1 MASRSAMPSSSLPQ
15 GLCGVEPVQF
25 GSGMVEG
32 EAPLR
37 GGAFGIALGLP
48 SRDLAGERLLVGDAP
63 VQALAVEHRELQF
76 GHIEP
81 TAVLGRGVKL
91 KPLEQAP
98 CFLWRDSL
106 IER

>member
-37 GGAFGIALGLP
+37 GGALGIALGLP
-48 SRDLAGERLLVGDAP
+48 GCDLAGERLLVGDAP
-63 VQALAVEHRELQF
+63 VEALAAEHGELQF
-76 GHIEP
+76 GHVEP
-81 TAVLGRGVKL
+81 AAVLGRVMEVE
-91 KPLEQAP
+91 PLEQSP
-98 CFLWRDSL
+98 CF
-106 IER
+106 

>member
-25 GSGMVEG
+25 GSGMVKG

-37 GGAFGIALGLP
+37 RGVLGIALRLP
-48 SRDLAGERLLVGDAP
+48 SCDLAGERLLVGDAP

-81 TAVLGRGVKL
+81 TAVLGRVLKL
-91 KPLEQAP
+91 EPLDQAP
-98 CFLWRDSL
+98 CFLWRERL